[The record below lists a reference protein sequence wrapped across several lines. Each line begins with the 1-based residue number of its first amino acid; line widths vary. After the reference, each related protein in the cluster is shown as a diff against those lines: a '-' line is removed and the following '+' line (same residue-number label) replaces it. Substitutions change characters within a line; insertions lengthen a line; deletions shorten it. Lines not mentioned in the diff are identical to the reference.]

1 MYRWLTRALCLP
13 AVAVG
18 LALVPAGPAAAHP
31 LGNFTVNTADR
42 LVVTADGLEVT
53 HVVDYAEIPTVQL
66 AQARTGADTSGDK
79 VLSEPELAAYAGR
92 ECTRLAEVLEVLP
105 PSTGINVDLKENGL
119 ATDAVDVLG
128 AHDGGVLISSFD
140 AGVLAE
146 VTVLADYPRALLVE
160 ADPEERLARAA
171 DLNCTAI
178 HPHWDICDERFV
190 SRAHDA
196 NLTVNAWTIRDSVGA
211 VSARNAGVDGFITDH
226 SDFCAK

>member
-1 MYRWLTRALCLP
+1 MRCIAHRGFAGEFAENTVG
-13 AVAVG
+13 AVAS
-18 LALVPAGPAAAHP
+18 AAEI
-31 LGNFTVNTADR
+31 ADWVEVDVR
-42 LVVTADGLEVT
+42 RCGSGELVVVHDETVDRVTDATGEV
-53 HVVDYAEIPTVQL
+53 AELSQAELAQLNVLGSGEGIPT
-66 AQARTGADTSGDK
+66 
-79 VLSEPELAAYAGR
+79 
-92 ECTRLAEVLEVLP
+92 LAEVLEVLP
-105 PSTGINVDLKENGL
+105 PSVGINVDLKENGL

-128 AHDGGVLISSFD
+128 AHDGGVLVSSFD

-226 SDFCAK
+226 SEFCAE